1 MKSSVIIKGNKYGF
15 QIVLNPSLP
24 FEELRRELA
33 DKLRESM
40 GFFDTRRSV
49 AISFEGRDLTPGE
62 QNILVDTIM
71 ENSGLSISC
80 IVDGAQVV
88 ETQFARALD
97 IVGQADP
104 GSEEEFVGGEDE
116 EPDQHERTN
125 DIITEAVPDM
135 LVGKKGQFYRGTL
148 RSGQK
153 IEVDGTLVVLGD
165 INPGAQIVA
174 GGNIVVLGCLKGS
187 AYAGYPDNKSSFV
200 AALWMEPMQIQIGP
214 CIARSPDQKEK
225 HKRPAKKKNN
235 KQMEA
240 RMAFVENDN
249 IFIETI
255 TRTLINEISIQ

>member
-33 DKLRESM
+33 AKLRESM
-40 GFFDTRRSV
+40 GFFDSGRGV

-71 ENSGLSISC
+71 ENSGMSVSC
-80 IVDGAQVV
+80 IVDGARVV

-97 IVGQADP
+97 MVRQEVP
-104 GSEEEFVGGEDE
+104 NEEEVSGDE
-116 EPDQHERTN
+116 EEKPSHHDPN

-135 LVGKKGQFYRGTL
+135 LVGKNGQFYRGTL

-153 IEVDGTLVVLGD
+153 IEVDGSLVVLGD

-174 GGNIVVLGCLKGS
+174 RGNVVVLGCLKGS
-187 AYAGYPDNKSSFV
+187 VYAGYPDNKSTFV
-200 AALWMEPMQIQIGP
+200 AALWMEPMQIQIGS
-214 CIARSPDQKEK
+214 CIARSPDRSEK
-225 HKRPAKKKNN
+225 DKRPGKKKHD
-235 KQMEA
+235 KKMEA